1 MSPLFLW
8 LKQLKLLLLGVFA
21 AAWVTASDCSD
32 RQRLNHLAQLGIAQE
47 RHWYRAA
54 LAGDTA
60 AAMALTR
67 SASATQQLYW
77 LELLVDLEV
86 AEAQFQL
93 AKLTSKPALRSLLL
107 QKAASQDHLDALFYI
122 GQNSPSPSAKVNAY
136 RQAAQRQHR
145 PSQHAL
151 YQWYWLQGDYQL
163 ALPWLTQVAEWDP
176 NSAQVLAMHLWRQG
190 EIQAAQQWFAQA
202 AAMGDHSSENYLRLI
217 ADYWRKGPTLG
228 NLSSA
233 ATAAACQM
241 QLQFVA
247 TSLESV
253 AQAVAFQQ
261 RFAADKR
268 LRELPICINQVAW
281 LDEATVPCQFGAGN
295 KQRITCDLEHLD
307 KVFQPGDFSH
317 LVIFARQ
324 GKANVNNGVMYLDL
338 ADQYSVFVHELAHF
352 AGFVDEYPLSANLAE
367 RICQLHAQHPN
378 ISVQQPVVTAE
389 PAATDDVQHSVAG
402 AAAQEPNG
410 RSALPP
416 PELATADGS
425 TAAQAVVP
433 RYPARTCNN
442 HSYQAY
448 KLEQGITFLEYH
460 DSGWIPPSYLRIWR
474 QRLLHTGDLVPASL
488 NMAHALEDSGS
499 FSRAAR
505 WRQHFIAYRA
515 GATVTELP
523 PAAASN

>member
-1 MSPLFLW
+1 MLLSSLW
-8 LKQLKLLLLGVFA
+8 LEQLKLLPLGVLVA
-21 AAWVTASDCSD
+21 GWVTASDCGD
-32 RQRLNHLAQLGIAQE
+32 RQRLNDLAQSGIAQE

-54 LAGDTA
+54 LAGDDA

-77 LELLVDLEV
+77 LELLVELDV

-107 QKAASQDHLDALFYI
+107 QKAATQDHLEALFYI
-122 GQNSPSPSAKVNAY
+122 GQNNPYPSAKVNAY

-151 YQWYWLQGDYQL
+151 YQWYWLQGEYQL
-163 ALPWLTQVAEWDP
+163 ALPWLTQVAEWDA

-190 EIQAAQQWFAQA
+190 EVQAAQQWFTHA
-202 AAMGDHSSENYLRLI
+202 AAMGDHSSANYLRLI
-217 ADYWRKGPTLG
+217 ANYWRKGVAPG
-228 NLSSA
+228 NTPSVT
-233 ATAAACQM
+233 TAGPCQM

-261 RFAADKR
+261 DFAADKR
-268 LRELPICINQVAW
+268 LRHLPICINQVVW
-281 LDEATVPCQFGAGN
+281 LDEGTVPCQFGASN
-295 KQRITCDLEHLD
+295 KQRITCHIEQLD
-307 KVFQPGDFSH
+307 KRFQPGDFSH

-352 AGFVDEYPLSANLAE
+352 VGFVDEYPLSATLGE
-367 RICQLHAQHPN
+367 RICRLDVEHPN
-378 ISVQQPVVTAE
+378 IRVQQPAVI
-389 PAATDDVQHSVAG
+389 AAPSAKHHSQRLVG
-402 AAAQEPNG
+402 TRQAQG
-410 RSALPP
+410 LSTLSS
-416 PELATADGS
+416 PELATADDP
-425 TAAQAVVP
+425 TAAHAVEY

-460 DSGWIPPSYLRIWR
+460 DSGWIPQSYLRIWQ
-474 QRLLHTGDLVPASL
+474 QRLLNRRDLVPASL

-499 FSRAAR
+499 FLRAAR

-515 GATVTELP
+515 GATVTELL
-523 PAAASN
+523 PAATNN